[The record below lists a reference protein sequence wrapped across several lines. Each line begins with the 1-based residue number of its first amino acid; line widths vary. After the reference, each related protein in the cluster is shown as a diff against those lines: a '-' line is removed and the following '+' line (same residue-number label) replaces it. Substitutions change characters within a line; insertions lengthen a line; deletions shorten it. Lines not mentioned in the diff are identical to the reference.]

1 MKKYRSKWFR
11 VAVEGSTTD
20 GRQIQR
26 NWIEEMAANYNR
38 AVYGARIWMEHL
50 RGLFPESPLRAYG
63 DVTALKA
70 EEIDLAGEKRLA
82 LFAQIE
88 PTDDLVH
95 MVNVL
100 KQKVYTSVEVTEKF
114 AHTGK
119 AYLLGLAVT
128 DSPASLGTEMLAFAR
143 QNPAANPLSARKH
156 APDTLFT
163 EATETALEFEEVES
177 APGVMDKL
185 FAKLDALLTKALPP
199 APTPL
204 PAPADKAAAPD
215 ELAATFAELKQ
226 ALDAQFSA
234 LPALSQQVS
243 ELAAEVKTLA
253 EQFNSLP
260 DPAQP
265 QRPLATGAG
274 APESTDC

>member
-11 VAVEGSTTD
+11 VAVEGATTD

-38 AVYGARIWMEHL
+38 TVYGARIWLEHL

-70 EEIDLAGEKRLA
+70 EEIELAGEKRLA

-88 PTDDLVH
+88 PTKELVH

-100 KQKVYTSVEVTEKF
+100 KQKVYTSIEVTEKF

-143 QNPAANPLSARKH
+143 QHPAQSPLAARKH
-156 APDTLFT
+156 EPETLFS
-163 EATETALEFEEVES
+163 EAAETAIEFEEVES
-177 APGVMDKL
+177 PPGVIEKL
-185 FAKLDALLTKALPP
+185 FAKLDALIGKAAPP
-199 APTPL
+199 AP
-204 PAPADKAAAPD
+204 PAAESEPAAAADMSAAFSELRDYLD
-215 ELAATFAELKQ
+215 EQGKAHDALAQQVADIANQVT
-226 ALDAQFSA
+226 
-234 LPALSQQVS
+234 ALSQR
-243 ELAAEVKTLA
+243 LDTT
-253 EQFNSLP
+253 
-260 DPAQP
+260 PATP
-265 QRPLATGAG
+265 HTPRPLATGTG
-274 APESTDC
+274 APDLTDC